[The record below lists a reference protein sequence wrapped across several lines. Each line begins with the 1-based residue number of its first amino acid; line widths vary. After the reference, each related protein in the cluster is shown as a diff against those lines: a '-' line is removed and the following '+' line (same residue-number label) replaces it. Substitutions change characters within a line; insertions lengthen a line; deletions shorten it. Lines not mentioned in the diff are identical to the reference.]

1 MYAEDTIVA
10 PATAPGQ
17 GAVAIVRLSGPRAI
31 EIARVLWHPARDG
44 EILPRRL
51 YLGEIRDPKTG
62 AALDRA
68 LCVIMPAPN
77 SLTGEHVAELHC
89 HGGVYLTRR
98 VVALAMALGARM
110 ADPGEFSRRAFLNG
124 RMDLTEAEAVA
135 DLVAARGES
144 ALRQALAHLGGALA
158 ERVEGLRR
166 QGGGPRAPLQAQN
179 HLSHQGIRVPPR
191 HQIT

>member
-62 AALDRA
+62 TALDRA

-89 HGGVYLTRR
+89 HGGVYLAPRGL
-98 VVALAMALGARM
+98 ALPR
-110 ADPGEFSRRAFLNG
+110 DP
-124 RMDLTEAEAVA
+124 
-135 DLVAARGES
+135 AARP
-144 ALRQALAHLGGALA
+144 ARPCDF
-158 ERVEGLRR
+158 R
-166 QGGGPRAPLQAQN
+166 PAP
-179 HLSHQGIRVPPR
+179 PPTR
-191 HQIT
+191 PATP